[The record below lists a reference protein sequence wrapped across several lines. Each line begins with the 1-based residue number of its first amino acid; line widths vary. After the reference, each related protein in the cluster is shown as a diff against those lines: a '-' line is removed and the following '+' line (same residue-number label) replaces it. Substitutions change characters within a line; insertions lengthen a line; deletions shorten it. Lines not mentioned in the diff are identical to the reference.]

1 MRRHLLCVPA
11 LVVVLATAAC
21 GTTGGGSIDAGPA
34 PSRTDPPA
42 TTTTAPGSG
51 TGAGTGA
58 TNGPDG
64 AGTTSTVQVFLTR
77 GEKLEAVPR
86 RIPTVARVGAE
97 TVKALLVGPTADEA
111 RSGLGTAIPRDT
123 RFNNLVITDG
133 VARVDLSGAFESG
146 GGTLSLTMR
155 LAQVTCTVDQFD
167 SVTGVRFALDGKL
180 VNVFSGNGIVL
191 DRPVTCAGYGDL
203 LKPGTAPAG
212 ATAFAG
218 IWPFA
223 TQAEIDAYAEGPDN
237 TFRNVADTAREFAR
251 RYVGIAEPVVIG
263 GGVPVG
269 RLVEVK
275 VGFGTGEGGRPI
287 PNPKAT
293 MTVQLQSLGSR
304 PLDGDRSPW
313 TVVGATSEQ
322 IVVDAP
328 KALDRVSSPVRF
340 GGRAHVFEGNV
351 TVEVR
356 EDGMTAGQSLGK
368 GFTTG
373 GGDALR
379 PFTGTLAFRPP
390 SKPAGAVVFYEL
402 SAADG
407 RSVLRATVVR
417 VRFT

>member
-1 MRRHLLCVPA
+1 MRRHLLSVVA
-11 LVVVLATAAC
+11 LLATAAC

-34 PSRTDPPA
+34 PLRTDAPT
-42 TTTTAPGSG
+42 TTTTAADPAQPGATTTPPGS
-51 TGAGTGA
+51 AAA
-58 TNGPDG
+58 T
-64 AGTTSTVQVFLTR
+64 TVQLFLTR
-77 GEKLEAVPR
+77 GEMLEAVPR
-86 RIPTVARVGAE
+86 RIPAVARVGAE
-97 TVKALLVGPTADEA
+97 TVKALLAGPTAEEA
-111 RSGLGTAIPRDT
+111 RSGLGTAVPRDT
-123 RFNNLVITDG
+123 RFNDLVITDG

-155 LAQVTCTVDQFD
+155 LAQVTCTLDQFD

-191 DRPVTCAGYGDL
+191 DKPVNCSSYRDL
-203 LKPGTAPAG
+203 VREG
-212 ATAFAG
+212 ATPLRPTGFAG

-223 TQAEIDAYAEGPDN
+223 TQAEIDAYADGPDN
-237 TFRNVADTAREFAR
+237 TFRNVVDTAREFAR

-275 VGFGTGEGGRPI
+275 VGFGTGEGGRPL
-287 PNPKAT
+287 PDPKPT

-322 IVVDAP
+322 IVVDSP
-328 KALDRVSSPVRF
+328 RALDRASSPVPLS
-340 GGRAHVFEGNV
+340 GRAHSFEGNV
-351 TVEVR
+351 AVEVR
-356 EDGMTAGQSLGK
+356 EDGMLVGQSLGN
-368 GFTTG
+368 GFVTG

-379 PFTGTLAFRPP
+379 PFSGTVTFRAS

-407 RSVLRATVVR
+407 QNVLRATVVR
-417 VRFT
+417 VQFT